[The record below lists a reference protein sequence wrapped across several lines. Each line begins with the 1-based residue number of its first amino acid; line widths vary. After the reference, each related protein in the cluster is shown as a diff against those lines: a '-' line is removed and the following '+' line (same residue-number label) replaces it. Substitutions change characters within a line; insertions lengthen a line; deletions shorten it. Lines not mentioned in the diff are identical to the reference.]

1 MNEATHQINK
11 RTVVLPAAIA
21 ASKGFIAL
29 HPINIFADIKHPMI
43 EPAEPIKKG
52 MAHAVMI
59 SLFVLLLLL
68 LLLLLILLASVSSM
82 DELFDVES
90 STNAR
95 LAGSSFV
102 QQIS

>member
-68 LLLLLILLASVSSM
+68 LLLILLASVSSM